1 MMENIDLEKISVA
14 VGDDVFLKYKDEI
27 IYRATSMIDMLTRH
41 KINVI
46 GWDNLTPY
54 QQKTIERCRL
64 EIIAFLFDNI
74 EILNMPL
81 ASYSINGVSMQFKL
95 NSTVYCNGDIIMP
108 RATYAAILS
117 TGLCYGGML

>member
-1 MMENIDLEKISVA
+1 MENIDLEKISVA

-64 EIIAFLFDNI
+64 EIIAFLFDDI
-74 EILNMPL
+74 EILIQCL
-81 ASYSINGVSMQFKL
+81 DLRITVCFK
-95 NSTVYCNGDIIMP
+95 NSCLDP
-108 RATYAAILS
+108 ESLS
-117 TGLCYGGML
+117 GRERSSVFLIELV